1 MMILRESVI
10 MKIHYGTAIGAL
22 FLTVIHIMMRMTQDF
37 HESLEYENV
46 IANYESVGYAIL
58 LELLLILI
66 SVHGFNGLR
75 VILLEMNQGPTYE
88 KAVTI
93 GCLAGMA
100 ALIGKDSKELKEAFG
115 EETVNSYLKLK
126 TQEVDNFYQNENFNK
141 DEPVTVWEKNNTLDC

>member
-1 MMILRESVI
+1 MMVLRESII

-46 IANYESVGYAIL
+46 IANYESVGNAIL

-88 KAVTI
+88 KLVTI
-93 GCLAGMA
+93 GCLGGMA
-100 ALIGKDSKELKEAFG
+100 ALIAYGSRTIIMTNMG
-115 EETVNSYLKLK
+115 MV
-126 TQEVDNFYQNENFNK
+126 
-141 DEPVTVWEKNNTLDC
+141 